1 MKQLKSKPSPRLDQP
16 LLGDFVVEAIEVI
29 LHLLE
34 RDRQVELV
42 ADFSDGIEGSRRIL
56 KCLPEQSL
64 AEVSIILNACV
75 QSSCV
80 GHDRD
85 ASDKTLFTPSRT
97 AILSLCSSLCS
108 LVELRCFEPRG

>member
-1 MKQLKSKPSPRLDQP
+1 MQLRSKPSPRLDQP
-16 LLGDFVVEAIEVI
+16 LLGGLVVEAIEVI

-34 RDRQVELV
+34 RDRQVELI
-42 ADFSDGIEGSRRIL
+42 ADLTDGIESSRRIL

-85 ASDKTLFTPSRT
+85 ASDETLFTPSRT
-97 AILSLCSSLCS
+97 AILSLMQL
-108 LVELRCFEPRG
+108 LMQLGRAPLP